1 MEINC
6 RNFNFKLDW
15 KSIVGVC
22 TAISGFSLL
31 NKLSKRGQ
39 LKFVKV
45 DLENKKLS
53 LNT

>member
-22 TAISGFSLL
+22 TAIGGFRLL
-31 NKLSKRGQ
+31 NTLSKRGQ
-39 LKFVKV
+39 LESLNL
-45 DLENKKLS
+45 DLDNKKIS